1 MIFRFFVPSVC
12 LLGWLTS
19 VLPAQEFDHYIN
31 PILTRVP
38 AAKGVKEIK
47 QLTPDLIIDN
57 DRVIPKASATM
68 IVVRT
73 NEGRLCK
80 LLVQSARQKIDNE
93 KSLPILY
100 IERFVTYKEGEE
112 RTVVASGQKLS
123 LFPGFRLSLDLGQI
137 VPEQLGGDLRFVA
150 EGNKGFTEPVGK
162 AKLYLLTQPLPE
174 AKPIKGTKVVIGET
188 FEAKYFTGT
197 FKLHDDG
204 KRSGTLKLT
213 VDGEGNVDG
222 AYYSDRDGQ
231 KYEVKGKVGSP
242 LNTIQFT
249 IKLPR
254 TEQVFQGWMFTG
266 DGKAIVGTS
275 RIVQHDAG
283 FYAVR
288 VEE

>member
-1 MIFRFFVPSVC
+1 MSRRALAVIAFLLLLPSA
-12 LLGWLTS
+12 
-19 VLPAQEFDHYIN
+19 LPAQEFDHYVN

-38 AAKGVKEIK
+38 AAKGVKELK
-47 QLTPDLIIDN
+47 QLTPDLILDN
-57 DRVIPKASATM
+57 DRVIAKASAAM

-73 NEGRLCK
+73 NEGRFAK

-100 IERFVTYKEGEE
+100 VERFVTYKEGDE
-112 RTVVASGQKLS
+112 RTVIASGQKLS
-123 LFPGFRLSLDLGQI
+123 LFPGFRLSLDLGQV

-150 EGNKGFTEPVGK
+150 EGSKGQTEPVGK
-162 AKLYLLTQPLPE
+162 AKLYLLTQPMPE
-174 AKPIKGTKVVIGET
+174 AKPVKTAKVVIGDT
-188 FEAKYFTGT
+188 FEGKYFAGT
-197 FKLHDDG
+197 YKLHDDG
-204 KRSGTLKLT
+204 RRSGTLKLT
-213 VDGEGNVDG
+213 VDGEGSVDG

-242 LNTIQFT
+242 VNTIQFT
-249 IKLPR
+249 VKFPR

-275 RIVQHDAG
+275 RIVQHESG